1 MKWLSYKGMTDLN
14 TDQELLSGIEKVCR
28 KAQEHLA
35 YQALS
40 RPQRNSPQQVR
51 QRVRQQAPISRPMVS
66 PPVHRPSNQVPS
78 FQSPLTAFVN
88 KAVGQKFDKTAL
100 KALVLQEKSTNPNS
114 TSTDIFN
121 KIRNALNDAGSKMSD
136 VIRTRMYLTDINDW
150 ETVARVHGDI
160 FSDIKPVSTLVE
172 VSGLI
177 DKELLIEIEVSAVV
191 SDRL

>member
-1 MKWLSYKGMTDLN
+1 MIILSDRSNFSSGTPWESIAGYSRAVRVGNIIEVAGTTAVDAEGQVVGVGDIGEQTD
-14 TDQELLSGIEKVCR
+14 
-28 KAQEHLA
+28 
-35 YQALS
+35 Y
-40 RPQRNSPQQVR
+40 
-51 QRVRQQAPISRPMVS
+51 
-66 PPVHRPSNQVPS
+66 
-78 FQSPLTAFVN
+78 
-88 KAVGQKFDKTAL
+88 
-100 KALVLQEKSTNPNS
+100 
-114 TSTDIFN
+114 IFN

-191 SDRL
+191 SGRI

>member
-1 MKWLSYKGMTDLN
+1 MIILSDRSNYSSGAPWESIAGYSRAVRVGNIIEVAGTTAVDTEGQVVGAGDIGEQTD
-14 TDQELLSGIEKVCR
+14 
-28 KAQEHLA
+28 
-35 YQALS
+35 Y
-40 RPQRNSPQQVR
+40 
-51 QRVRQQAPISRPMVS
+51 
-66 PPVHRPSNQVPS
+66 
-78 FQSPLTAFVN
+78 
-88 KAVGQKFDKTAL
+88 
-100 KALVLQEKSTNPNS
+100 
-114 TSTDIFN
+114 IFN

-150 ETVARVHGDI
+150 ETVARVHGNI

>member
-1 MKWLSYKGMTDLN
+1 MIILSDRSNYSSGAPWESIAGYSRAVRVGNIIEVAGTTAVDTEGQVVGAGDISKQTD
-14 TDQELLSGIEKVCR
+14 
-28 KAQEHLA
+28 
-35 YQALS
+35 Y
-40 RPQRNSPQQVR
+40 
-51 QRVRQQAPISRPMVS
+51 
-66 PPVHRPSNQVPS
+66 
-78 FQSPLTAFVN
+78 
-88 KAVGQKFDKTAL
+88 
-100 KALVLQEKSTNPNS
+100 
-114 TSTDIFN
+114 IFN

-191 SDRL
+191 SGRI

>member
-1 MKWLSYKGMTDLN
+1 MIILSDRSNYSSGTPWESIAGYSRAVRVGNIIEVAGTTAVDAEGQVVGAGDIGEQTD
-14 TDQELLSGIEKVCR
+14 
-28 KAQEHLA
+28 
-35 YQALS
+35 Y
-40 RPQRNSPQQVR
+40 
-51 QRVRQQAPISRPMVS
+51 
-66 PPVHRPSNQVPS
+66 
-78 FQSPLTAFVN
+78 
-88 KAVGQKFDKTAL
+88 
-100 KALVLQEKSTNPNS
+100 
-114 TSTDIFN
+114 IFN

-191 SDRL
+191 SGRI

>member
-1 MKWLSYKGMTDLN
+1 MIILSDRSNYSSGAPWESIAGYSRAVRIGNIIEVAGTTAVDTEGQVVGAGDISKQTD
-14 TDQELLSGIEKVCR
+14 
-28 KAQEHLA
+28 
-35 YQALS
+35 Y
-40 RPQRNSPQQVR
+40 
-51 QRVRQQAPISRPMVS
+51 
-66 PPVHRPSNQVPS
+66 
-78 FQSPLTAFVN
+78 
-88 KAVGQKFDKTAL
+88 
-100 KALVLQEKSTNPNS
+100 
-114 TSTDIFN
+114 IFN

-191 SDRL
+191 SGRI

>member
-1 MKWLSYKGMTDLN
+1 MCIRDSILSDRSNYSSGTPWESIAGYSRAGRVGNIIEVAGTTAVDAEGQVVGAGDIGEQTD
-14 TDQELLSGIEKVCR
+14 
-28 KAQEHLA
+28 
-35 YQALS
+35 Y
-40 RPQRNSPQQVR
+40 
-51 QRVRQQAPISRPMVS
+51 
-66 PPVHRPSNQVPS
+66 
-78 FQSPLTAFVN
+78 
-88 KAVGQKFDKTAL
+88 
-100 KALVLQEKSTNPNS
+100 
-114 TSTDIFN
+114 IFN

-191 SDRL
+191 SDRV